1 VSATNLERS
10 DATEPLTS
18 QAPPKRS
25 WRRRREPVTSDEAH
39 SPALHLLGLT
49 LDEALPAVDRYLD
62 RAVVQGMRRVRL
74 IHGVGSGRL
83 REAIVELLHH
93 HPLVRRFH
101 AGDVSGGSTIVELE
115 G

>member
-1 VSATNLERS
+1 ML
-10 DATEPLTS
+10 
-18 QAPPKRS
+18 
-25 WRRRREPVTSDEAH
+25 
-39 SPALHLLGLT
+39 
-49 LDEALPAVDRYLD
+49 
-62 RAVVQGMRRVRL
+62 RVRL

-83 REAIVELLHH
+83 REAIVELLRH